1 MKVQQRETKQTALDS
16 HQSSLLLS
24 IANYRLFEIKYSLY
38 WNSVEASECKKSLQP
53 WSSLTLLNITN
64 RNTIHIERLC
74 HFFLRK
80 AQRFSEKLQSL
91 PKFSIEFLKTLSLHV
106 LKVWQ
111 HIFSNNKQR
120 VCIRQTSAL
129 KCRHSVCT
137 ESESGGHVMR
147 NTKYDLPVKL
157 LIEAILSATSQ
168 GKNTTTYSE
177 IAKLTNTHYRD
188 NMLYERLD
196 KIQAYCRSRDF
207 PSLPAMVINSNLH
220 KPGKTFFVSYANH
233 YLRDMT
239 PRQLME
245 SNQINPEITFED
257 LVIKF
262 EQARVRSRSDWN
274 ELINNEDFTDC

>member
-1 MKVQQRETKQTALDS
+1 
-16 HQSSLLLS
+16 
-24 IANYRLFEIKYSLY
+24 
-38 WNSVEASECKKSLQP
+38 
-53 WSSLTLLNITN
+53 
-64 RNTIHIERLC
+64 
-74 HFFLRK
+74 
-80 AQRFSEKLQSL
+80 
-91 PKFSIEFLKTLSLHV
+91 
-106 LKVWQ
+106 
-111 HIFSNNKQR
+111 
-120 VCIRQTSAL
+120 
-129 KCRHSVCT
+129 
-137 ESESGGHVMR
+137 MR